1 MRFYEYFGPI
11 VHWCFPLL
19 TATSVVCSS
28 SSLFSITYYH
38 VPACRGMAYPVYP
51 YKLVNSES
59 ISILPIIEAIHVK
72 VCHLNWNFSTYNLV
86 CESLFLFKISF
97 QYSLYESQKTL
108 FKIFLCIQKVKLQ
121 S

>member
-1 MRFYEYFGPI
+1 M
-11 VHWCFPLL
+11 HWCFPLL

-59 ISILPIIEAIHVK
+59 ISILPIIGSVHIK
-72 VCHLNWNFSTYNLV
+72 VSPLNWNFSTYNYV
-86 CESLFLFKISF
+86 CESLFYFRYLFNIVYMRAVNVLYACKKLCYRVKKKKYNPIS
-97 QYSLYESQKTL
+97 
-108 FKIFLCIQKVKLQ
+108 IFEQ
-121 S
+121 